1 MIDLSKGNLSEK
13 KLTIPE
19 VKKLLESVGDEN
31 LDQLQ
36 RRTLDYASKFTKTE
50 AQSAEQL
57 IKRLTTEF
65 GLDEDEAIQIINC
78 MPKSVD
84 ELRVFLAGGRKII
97 DASMLKSIINV
108 LDEQRKLK

>member
-1 MIDLSKGNLSEK
+1 VTKLAKGNLTEK

-19 VKKLLESVGDEN
+19 VKKLLESIGDEN

-36 RRTLDYASKFTKTE
+36 RRTLDYASKFSKTE
-50 AQSAEQL
+50 AKSAEQL

-65 GLDEDEAIQIINC
+65 GMDEDEAIQIVNC
-78 MPKSVD
+78 MPKTVD
-84 ELRVFLAGGRKII
+84 ELRVFMAGGRKII
-97 DASMLKSIINV
+97 DASMLKTIIGI

>member
-1 MIDLSKGNLSEK
+1 MIDLSKKLGEK

-19 VKKLLESVGDEN
+19 VKKMLESIGDEN

-36 RRTLDYASKFTKTE
+36 RRTLDYASKFSKTE

-65 GLDEDEAIQIINC
+65 GLDEDEAIQVVNC
-78 MPKSVD
+78 MPKTVD

-97 DASMLKSIINV
+97 DASMLRTIINA

>member
-1 MIDLSKGNLSEK
+1 MIDLSKGNLTEK

-19 VKKLLESVGDEN
+19 VKKLLESIGDEN

-36 RRTLDYASKFTKTE
+36 RRTLDYASKFSKTD

-57 IKRLTTEF
+57 IRRLTMEF
-65 GLDEDEAIQIINC
+65 GLDEDEAIQVVNC
-78 MPKSVD
+78 MPKTVD

-97 DASMLKSIINV
+97 DASMLKTIINI